1 MNAEERGR
9 KMAEKDTT
17 LSNYEINPY
26 TMMIRPAGDESSE
39 VVEAGARYLISCKT
53 FEIVKKSCEYFGSS
67 YSGRRA
73 GTKQLIGI
81 THKAPIIVDPYT
93 SIYLFPT
100 ASPTSPQC
108 AWISHDYIAS
118 YKKNGPYS
126 TIVTFQNS
134 ESFELPVSFYSLEN
148 QVSRTAMLRIKFT
161 QNMKRMEH
169 FNKNPS
175 HLLHNRASE
184 PNGAYWINE

>member
-1 MNAEERGR
+1 MNAGERGS
-9 KMAEKDTT
+9 KMAEKEV
-17 LSNYEINPY
+17 LSNYEMNPHM
-26 TMMIRPAGDESSE
+26 MMIRPADDDFSE
-39 VVEAGARYLISCKT
+39 VIETGARYVISCKT
-53 FEIVKKSCEYFGSS
+53 FEIVKRSCEYFGSS

-108 AWISHDYIAS
+108 AWISHDFIAS
-118 YKKNGPYS
+118 YDKNGPYS
-126 TIVTFQNS
+126 TIITFQNG
-134 ESFELPVSFYSLEN
+134 ESYELPISFYSLEN
-148 QVSRTAMLRIKFT
+148 QISRTAMLRIKFT
-161 QNMKRMEH
+161 QNMKRMDR